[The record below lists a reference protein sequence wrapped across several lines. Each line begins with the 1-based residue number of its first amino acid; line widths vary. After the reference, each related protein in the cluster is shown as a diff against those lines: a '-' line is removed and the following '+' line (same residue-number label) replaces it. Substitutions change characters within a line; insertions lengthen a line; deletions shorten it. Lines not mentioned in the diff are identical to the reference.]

1 MKIKSKHSSAKG
13 ISFNNKIKEKK
24 YYWYVYSLLATGYYG
39 TPMTDSQPAV
49 GSSEADPEGMYGAGG
64 ISPEEL
70 QGGDK
75 PQYGRSG
82 NFQNMPPT

>member
-1 MKIKSKHSSAKG
+1 
-13 ISFNNKIKEKK
+13 
-24 YYWYVYSLLATGYYG
+24 
-39 TPMTDSQPAV
+39 MTDSQPSV